1 MGFPKDSAGSIMTPE
16 CITLRPWM
24 TAEDALAKIR
34 RQAFDKETGEPLFDE
49 NGDPVMESF
58 VEYTGFLVCDMDMTG
73 FVGGYDTV
81 FNCGIGYFSS
91 TGRLLEACMTWFETK
106 TA

>member
-1 MGFPKDSAGSIMTPE
+1 
-16 CITLRPWM
+16 
-24 TAEDALAKIR
+24 
-34 RQAFDKETGEPLFDE
+34 
-49 NGDPVMESF
+49 MESF

-91 TGRLLEACMTWFETK
+91 TGKLLEACMTWFETK